1 MAYIIKCNS
10 YRLLKS
16 KLDELTNNI
25 DKENIIYFDYDE
37 TNMKSIIE
45 ECNYTSLFND
55 SKAIIV
61 RNINIFGTKYEY
73 KEDLSILEDYLNN
86 ENRNTLLIFITD
98 STSLKK
104 KCVKIIKDS
113 GNLLDIPI
121 PKDKELELAIREYL
135 NKLGYKI
142 ESNALTKL
150 IDNLDSN
157 YDYILNELD
166 KIIIVKKDYVINLND
181 INKYSINI
189 KKDNIFDF
197 VDLIIKKDKLM
208 YEHMEEFINSKEEP
222 AILLSNL
229 ATQYRLIYAS
239 KNLTREGMSEK
250 EIADALEVHPYRVK
264 LAIANSYNYSCDE
277 LKEKLLYI
285 GKLDELIK
293 TGLLDKYTALKLFI
307 TSV

>member
-16 KLDELTNNI
+16 KLDELTNGI

-73 KEDLSILEDYLNN
+73 KEELGILEEYLKN
-86 ENRNTLLIFITD
+86 ENKNTVLIFITD
-98 STSLKK
+98 STSIKK
-104 KCVKIIKDS
+104 KCVKMIKDS
-113 GNLLDIPI
+113 GNLLDIPM
-121 PKDKELELAIREYL
+121 PKDKELEIAIREYL

-142 ESNALTKL
+142 ESNALAKL
-150 IDNLDSN
+150 INNLDYN

-166 KIIIVKKDYVINLND
+166 KIIIVKKDYVINLSD

-222 AILLSNL
+222 AILLANL

-250 EIADALEVHPYRVK
+250 QIADSLEIHPYRVK
-264 LAIANSYNYSCDE
+264 LAISNSYNYSCDE